1 MASLVVSASDEK
13 YEKYVG
19 GYVIFPAVLKFP
31 INVLSLWCR
40 ENKTTINLVNLV
52 LQTTIIG
59 HI

>member
-1 MASLVVSASDEK
+1 MASLVVWASDEK

-19 GYVIFPAVLKFP
+19 GHVIFPAVLKFP
-31 INVLSLWCR
+31 INVLSLWRR